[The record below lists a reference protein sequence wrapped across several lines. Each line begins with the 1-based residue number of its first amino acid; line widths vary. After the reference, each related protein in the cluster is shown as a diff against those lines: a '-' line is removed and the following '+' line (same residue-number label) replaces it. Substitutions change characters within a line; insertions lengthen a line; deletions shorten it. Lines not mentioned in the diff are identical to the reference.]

1 MKKLA
6 LVLPLLVFLSSCSSI
21 KDSIVGSWR
30 ESSKPNSCVVFG
42 KDGRFT
48 SKSSKF
54 KDDFVL
60 VGSYSFSTDKEMKMT
75 FDQELFGV
83 KELDTTVVL
92 NGSNV
97 TVSST
102 KNSQVI
108 MQLERSNC
116 E

>member
-1 MKKLA
+1 MWDSCTKVQVKKLEN
-6 LVLPLLVFLSSCSSI
+6 LIIRLGSFLVFLSSCSSI

-30 ESSKPNSCVVFG
+30 ESSKPNSCVVFS

-75 FDQELFGV
+75 FDHDFFGV
-83 KELDTTVVL
+83 KEIDTTVVL
-92 NGSNV
+92 NGSNG
-97 TVSST
+97 VS
-102 KNSQVI
+102 I
-108 MQLERSNC
+108 
-116 E
+116 